1 MIGKERMGGKRV
13 NSGKECREEG
23 KEERE
28 GRYRSCGEKGGIE
41 VVGMREV

>member
-13 NSGKECREEG
+13 NSGKECREKG

-28 GRYRSCGEKGGIE
+28 GKDMLIE
-41 VVGMREV
+41 GRKV